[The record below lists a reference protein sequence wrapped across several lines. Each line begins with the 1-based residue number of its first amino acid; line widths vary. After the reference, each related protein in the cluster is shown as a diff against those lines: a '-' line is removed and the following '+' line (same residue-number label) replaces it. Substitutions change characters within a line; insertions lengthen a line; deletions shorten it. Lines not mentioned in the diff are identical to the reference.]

1 MIKKLK
7 SKKGFSKE
15 QISETIMVFIVV
27 ILILTIV
34 VPIFDNEGKITKSI
48 RKNEIEIQQK
58 FSVTD

>member
-34 VPIFDNEGKITKSI
+34 VPIFDNEKRITKNI